1 MTTHAFT
8 RRTFLAATAAGVA
21 MPAVLRAQPFPSRP
35 IELYV
40 GFAPGGG
47 TDITARTVA
56 KFLETEL
63 GGSVLVVNKPGASGE
78 IALAQVARAEPDGH
92 TLAVTNMPGF
102 VTIPI
107 ERKAQFKLDDFHL
120 VANLVSDP
128 SAFSVAP
135 DSPIR
140 SIEDL
145 VKAARERPGQ
155 ITFGS
160 TGIGTDDHLALALFE
175 EATGVKLNHIAFRGA
190 GPLATALVG
199 KHVDVAGLNVGE
211 AVPQGAN
218 LRIVAQAGAAR
229 SRFAPD
235 VPTFKERGIDIE
247 MGSER
252 GLVAPRGLDGA
263 TVERLAAAVD
273 RVFKNAEFLTRIE
286 QQYTEAAYRP
296 GAPWRDSLVAADTRF
311 RALWQSRP
319 WVNS

>member
-8 RRTFLAATAAGVA
+8 RRTLLAAAGLSLAA
-21 MPAVLRAQPFPSRP
+21 PAVLRAQTYPSRP

-47 TDITARTVA
+47 TDITARTFA

-92 TLAVTNMPGF
+92 TLGITNMPGF

-107 ERKAQFKLDDFHL
+107 ERKAQYRLDDFHL
-120 VANLVSDP
+120 VANLVADS

-140 SIEDL
+140 TVEDL
-145 VKAARERPGQ
+145 VKAAKARPGQ

-160 TGIGTDDHLALALFE
+160 TGVGTDDHLALVLFE
-175 EATGVKLNHIAFRGA
+175 DATGTKLNHIAFRGA

-218 LRIVAQAGAAR
+218 LRIVAQAGATR
-229 SRFAPD
+229 SRFAPG
-235 VPTFKERGIDIE
+235 VPTFRELEIGIE

-252 GLVAPRGLDGA
+252 GLVAPRGLDPRIA
-263 TVERLAAAVD
+263 ERLARAVAK
-273 RVFKNAEFLTRIE
+273 VFETPDFLARIE

-296 GAPWRDSLVAADTRF
+296 GPAWRDGIAAADARF
-311 RALWQSRP
+311 RTLWQSHP
-319 WVNS
+319 WSSS